1 MGLKVCLEVG
11 RGRGK
16 ERGMIRREREK
27 KACRKEGKGEI
38 SAHFLKGNFSRD
50 SNSRDYFG
58 VAFKGDA
65 ESK

>member
-1 MGLKVCLEVG
+1 MSGSRE
-11 RGRGK
+11 GK
-16 ERGMIRREREK
+16 GEGKGDDKKRKGK